1 MTAEESLPLR
11 AEQVADT
18 EGAAPTEPIDGRP
31 KAVFR
36 TWLFSGTDPGR
47 DFNLADL
54 PTLSADEKN
63 LAWVDLSG
71 YTESDLQKLARL
83 LKLHPIS
90 VAAALEPWQ
99 RPQINAFGAYF
110 YLSVTLIT
118 PKGELAVD
126 VGELDLFVGK
136 NFMLS
141 VHKNEVPFLA
151 EIADRLHQSADLV
164 RLHTAYV
171 LYIILDEMLDFYQ
184 KLFEDMEDAVEQ
196 MEESALRVDT
206 EVFLAD
212 LLRLKRYVFLL
223 GRLAEQHRLVF
234 SAFTRPDFE
243 FISGPEIEPYFRD
256 LQRRLD
262 QIVERLFAA
271 RDSVNSAFQI
281 YVSQMSHRTNKVMK
295 LLTAVSTV
303 LLPAALVVAFFGTTF
318 PQPAFLHSVGGF
330 GLMIVLL
337 VAIPAAVMAALRY
350 RRLF

>member
-1 MTAEESLPLR
+1 MAEPV
-11 AEQVADT
+11 AET
-18 EGAAPTEPIDGRP
+18 EGAAPTKRDGASP

-47 DFNLADL
+47 DFDLADL
-54 PTLSADEKN
+54 PALSADDKN

-71 YTESDLQKLARL
+71 YTEPDLQKVAEL
-83 LKLHPIS
+83 LNLHPIS

-99 RPQINAFGAYF
+99 RPQINAFDTYF

-136 NFMLS
+136 NYLLS

-151 EIADRLHQSADLV
+151 GIADRLHKSPDLV
-164 RLHTAYV
+164 RLHTGYV
-171 LYIILDEMLDFYQ
+171 LYIVLDEMLDFYQ
-184 KLFEDMEDAVEQ
+184 KMFEDLEDAVEQ

-212 LLRLKRYVFLL
+212 LLRLKRHVFVL

-243 FISGPEIEPYFRD
+243 FISGPDIEPYFRD
-256 LQRRLD
+256 LQQRLD

-295 LLTAVSTV
+295 LLAVVSTV
-303 LLPAALVVAFFGTTF
+303 LLPATLVVGFFGTSF
-318 PQPAFLHSVGGF
+318 PQPSFLHSVGGF
-330 GLMIVLL
+330 ASMLVLL
-337 VAIPAAVMAALRY
+337 VAIPAAVVAALRY